1 MGLIE
6 YFFTETKW
14 WPESYI
20 RNYKVHRLTTI
31 LATLLSIKTI
41 YQWWNF
47 LSIILTEKILF
58 VLIMDYLVALC
69 MLLLLAFFILSF
81 KILADDMKKAIILTL
96 VWLISLWGMFVVS
109 IVMLMIK
116 KGSPLYY
123 KNMGSKNNKGSSST
137 KKKKTKVKPN
147 STTID
152 NTDSV
157 PKEEKLA
164 EELDPILEDL
174 NIYVAQLL
182 DRGYEKSDVYQYS
195 GVIIP
200 IRPMCDIEFNPKTLC
215 LEVEVRMD
223 RHDSSFFSEY
233 PRFREYDIYN
243 NPFYFM
249 ERDYPLIFGA
259 LPKDFGYSYI
269 EIKDAFYDIVAN
281 YK

>member
-31 LATLLSIKTI
+31 LAALLSVKTI

-96 VWLISLWGMFVVS
+96 VWLISLWGMFIVS

-123 KNMGSKNNKGSSST
+123 KNIGSKNNKGSSST
-137 KKKKTKVKPN
+137 KKKKTKVKLN

-152 NTDSV
+152 NTNNI
-157 PKEEKLA
+157 PKEKELA
-164 EELDPILEDL
+164 EELAPILEDINEL
-174 NIYVAQLL
+174 VSYHL
-182 DRGYEKSDVYQYS
+182 DKGYDRSSFYQYS
-195 GVIIP
+195 GGIITT
-200 IRPMCDIEFNPKTLC
+200 RPTCEIEFNPETLC

-223 RHDSSFFSEY
+223 RHDSSIFSEY
-233 PRFREYDIYN
+233 PGFREYDIYGY
-243 NPFYFM
+243 PFYIM
-249 ERDYPLIFGA
+249 EKDYPLIFGM
-259 LPKDFGYSYI
+259 LKRDLDYTSLVHDFQEVIAKY
-269 EIKDAFYDIVAN
+269 E
-281 YK
+281 

>member
-96 VWLISLWGMFVVS
+96 VWLISLWGMFIVS

-123 KNMGSKNNKGSSST
+123 KSMGSKNNKGSNSI
-137 KKKKTKVKPN
+137 KKKKTKVEVKVTPTN
-147 STTID
+147 N
-152 NTDSV
+152 NTDNL
-157 PKEEKLA
+157 PKEKELA
-164 EELDPILEDL
+164 EELAPILEDINEL
-174 NIYVAQLL
+174 VGYHL
-182 DRGYEKSDVYQYS
+182 DKGYDRSSFYQYS
-195 GVIIP
+195 G
-200 IRPMCDIEFNPKTLC
+200 
-215 LEVEVRMD
+215 
-223 RHDSSFFSEY
+223 
-233 PRFREYDIYN
+233 
-243 NPFYFM
+243 
-249 ERDYPLIFGA
+249 
-259 LPKDFGYSYI
+259 
-269 EIKDAFYDIVAN
+269 
-281 YK
+281 